1 VYVPHGRAARG
12 HVKNGLGSRVPKAFL
27 VVIAVV
33 APVAGTLVGGV
44 VGVGAWSGRGG
55 GCLGHLGGGM
65 LDPFYPAVCSTA
77 WRTGLAIGA
86 LAGVGTVAWA
96 ATSRSRGRTIMH
108 GAVTGLIAF
117 VLGMGGMAYGIYL
130 AADLMQEDP
139 HGPSFTD
146 ATIHSRGTVGFLAGT
161 AVGAIVLVIERA
173 VERREGAPT
182 HRE

>member
-1 VYVPHGRAARG
+1 M
-12 HVKNGLGSRVPKAFL
+12 PKPLL

-33 APVAGTLVGGV
+33 AAFAGILVGGV
-44 VGVGAWSGRGG
+44 VGVAAWSGRGG
-55 GCLGHLGGGM
+55 GCLGHVGGGI

-96 ATSRSRGRTIMH
+96 ATSRLRGRTIAH
-108 GAVTGLIAF
+108 GPVTGLIAL

-146 ATIHSRGTVGFLAGT
+146 ATIYSRGTVGFLAGT
-161 AVGAIVLVIERA
+161 AVGAIVLVIARA
-173 VERREGAPT
+173 VERREDIRT
-182 HRE
+182 DRE